1 MPGVI
6 HKPGRPGPG
15 ESSSAPAPLAALPAW
30 VPSSKDFLFVRV
42 GEGRCVHLPSPFAE
56 ETTIL
61 RERDSTLINDR
72 IRAREVRTIAENG
85 DQLGILPTREALR
98 IAMEKGLDLVMVA
111 ADAAPPVCKIM
122 DYGRH
127 KFETEKKAREARKKQ
142 HVVSIKELT
151 VSYKIGQHDYEVRL
165 RAIQKFISE
174 GDKVKV
180 TVRFRGREMQHTD
193 LGLQLLHKF
202 AGDVKD
208 VAVIERDP
216 RQEGRTLFLILAP
229 KKEK

>member
-1 MPGVI
+1 MAGVA
-6 HKPGRPGPG
+6 R
-15 ESSSAPAPLAALPAW
+15 
-30 VPSSKDFLFVRV
+30 
-42 GEGRCVHLPSPFAE
+42 HLPFAFEE

-61 RERDSTLINDR
+61 RERDTALINDR
-72 IRAREVRTIAENG
+72 IRAREVRTIGEDGA
-85 DQLGILPTREALR
+85 QLGILPTREALR
-98 IAMEKGLDLVMVA
+98 IAQEKGLDLVMVA

-127 KFETEKKAREARKKQ
+127 KFETEKKTREAKKKQ

-165 RAIQKFISE
+165 RAIQKFIAE

-180 TVRFRGREMQHTD
+180 TVRFRGREMQHTE
-193 LGLQLLHKF
+193 LGQQLLAKF
-202 AGDVKD
+202 ANDVKD
-208 VAVIERDP
+208 IAVVERDP
-216 RQEGRTLFLILAP
+216 KQEGRTLFMILAP

>member
-1 MPGVI
+1 M
-6 HKPGRPGPG
+6 
-15 ESSSAPAPLAALPAW
+15 
-30 VPSSKDFLFVRV
+30 
-42 GEGRCVHLPSPFAE
+42 GRCEKHLPKLFEE

-61 RERDSTLINDR
+61 RERDTALINDR
-72 IRAREVRTIAENG
+72 IRAREVRTIGEDGA
-85 DQLGILPTREALR
+85 QLGILPTREALR
-98 IAMEKGLDLVMVA
+98 IAQEKGLDLVMVA

-127 KFETEKKAREARKKQ
+127 KFETEKKTREAKKKQ

-165 RAIQKFISE
+165 RAIQKFIGE

-193 LGLQLLHKF
+193 LGQHLLLKF
-202 AGDVKD
+202 ANDVKD
-208 VAVIERDP
+208 IAVIERDP
-216 RQEGRTLFLILAP
+216 KQEGRTLFLILAP

>member
-1 MPGVI
+1 M
-6 HKPGRPGPG
+6 
-15 ESSSAPAPLAALPAW
+15 
-30 VPSSKDFLFVRV
+30 
-42 GEGRCVHLPSPFAE
+42 GRCREHLPSLFEE

-61 RERDSTLINDR
+61 RERDTALINDR
-72 IRAREVRTIAENG
+72 IRAREVRTIGEDGA
-85 DQLGILPTREALR
+85 QLGILPTREALR
-98 IAMEKGLDLVMVA
+98 IAQEKGLDLVMVA

-127 KFETEKKAREARKKQ
+127 KFETEKKTREAKKKQ

-165 RAIQKFISE
+165 RAIQKFIAE

-180 TVRFRGREMQHTD
+180 TVRFRGREMQHTE
-193 LGLQLLHKF
+193 LGQQLLAKF
-202 AGDVKD
+202 ANDVKD
-208 VAVIERDP
+208 IAVVERDP
-216 RQEGRTLFLILAP
+216 KQEGRTLFMILAP